1 MVFIPNSKNGGEAFK
16 PTAEQKRQ
24 LIEECMERN
33 INMLAIIQV
42 KFSHMIIPPEILRTL
57 SFTTFATAL
66 DIMLRWMPDS
76 LAGNENKAF
85 HDALDGFVAVAIKG
99 ASDELALEQKEN
111 KGEEGNWSQN

>member
-1 MVFIPNSKNGGEAFK
+1 MVFIPNSKNGGEAFE
-16 PTAEQKRQ
+16 PTEAEKRQ
-24 LIEECMERN
+24 LIEDCMERN

-66 DIMLRWMPDS
+66 EIMLKAMT
-76 LAGNENKAF
+76 GNENKGF
-85 HDALDGFVAVAIKG
+85 HHALDGFVAVAIKG

-111 KGEEGNWSQN
+111 KDDWSQN